1 MNSINI
7 TKLKEDFPDF
17 GLTYNA
23 TNKSNTK
30 IDRAARW
37 ERVCT
42 DELNPSLRCKDD
54 FRHVHVLT
62 KEFYQSNLL
71 IGTFYGQRFYYFS
84 WSRIKYQIANKK

>member
-1 MNSINI
+1 MTFFLRYCDDMNSINI

-30 IDRAARW
+30 IDRAPRW

-54 FRHVHVLT
+54 FRHVHGGFHLYLFPF
-62 KEFYQSNLL
+62 KFPFIYIS
-71 IGTFYGQRFYYFS
+71 
-84 WSRIKYQIANKK
+84 IK